1 MFQYIIQCK
10 NRNKILLPNDRE
22 NVTHVYIYKIIY
34 IHTYK
39 YISLS
44 IYLSIDRSIF
54 LYKSIY
60 NKPNDGEKVNLFY
73 LKLKIFILIIYKINK
88 YLKSVFTLNM
98 FQDFIH
104 FYITAAVI
112 TVKQSAV
119 HCLKPHFMQ
128 VTFIT

>member
-88 YLKSVFTLNM
+88 YLKSVFTLNA
-98 FQDFIH
+98 F
-104 FYITAAVI
+104 
-112 TVKQSAV
+112 
-119 HCLKPHFMQ
+119 
-128 VTFIT
+128 